1 MSDLNRILDKIVG
14 KGNHTEFKDKD
25 PQIDRILS
33 QLKRLNELS
42 DEELERRVQ
51 NLATTQEDAPK

>member
-1 MSDLNRILDKIVG
+1 MSDLNRLLDKIVG
-14 KGNHTEFKDKD
+14 KGNHTKFKDKD

-42 DEELERRVQ
+42 DEELQAHIQKLNRKMD
-51 NLATTQEDAPK
+51 NSC